1 MPLIAALGMYDRP
14 ETQGANDRLWA
25 LLRDS
30 LRDLGQDAP
39 DALTRGALTY
49 MQGWLSP
56 DLLFSQTCSL
66 PYRAKLAGSV
76 QIIATP
82 NYGLQDCPAGHY
94 RSVYVA
100 RRADGFAALD
110 DVAGLDFAY
119 NEALSHSGWAAPY
132 SDHAARGLQIRPSLR
147 TGEHV
152 ASALAVATGRAD
164 YAALDALTW
173 EMIKAFDSFA
183 DRLEVI
189 GATPPSPA
197 LPFITSKARD
207 PAPIRAALDHAITAL
222 PAPDRS
228 TLHLAGLVHFP
239 EAAYLSLP
247 IPPAPADI

>member
-14 ETQGANDRLWA
+14 ETMGANDRLWA

-30 LRDLGQDAP
+30 LRDLGQGAP
-39 DALTRGALTY
+39 DALARGDLSY

-56 DLLFSQTCSL
+56 DLVFSQTCSL
-66 PYRAKLAGSV
+66 PYRAKLAGNV

-82 NYGLQDCPAGHY
+82 DYGLQGCPAGHY
-94 RSVYVA
+94 RSVYIA
-100 RRADGFAALD
+100 RRADGFAELD
-110 DVAGLDFAY
+110 DVAGLNFAY

-132 SDHAARGLQIRPSLR
+132 ADHAQRGLQIRPSLR

-164 YAALDALTW
+164 YAAVDALTW
-173 EMIKAFDSFA
+173 EMIKAYDSFA
-183 DRLEVI
+183 DQLDEI

-197 LPFITSKARD
+197 LPFITSNKRD
-207 PAPIRAALDHAITAL
+207 PAPIRAALDQAITAL
-222 PAPDRS
+222 PAADRH
-228 TLHLAGLVHFP
+228 TLHLKGLVDVS
-239 EAAYLSLP
+239 EVAYLSLP